1 MAGVASRLPDSGETV
16 TAPALIAEL
25 FNVVGA
31 QLGAE
36 ADADAAAIP
45 PPAAAAAVTAAKV
58 SPNAVISPTITT
70 RMDSI
75 DPQQD
80 KRVSRRAFV
89 KGGVAAG
96 GLLGA
101 GGLGIARLADAT
113 QDDSSAAD
121 AVPSAPPPVA
131 PSAARPNILVIVVD
145 QLRYPVWFSPMADGT
160 ALPPNLRRLREGAV
174 SFAGHYT
181 AANDCTP
188 ARSTLLTGLYTH
200 QTGCMITGGS
210 TLDPGFPTWGT
221 MLADH
226 GYRSRWYGKWHL
238 THRDGTWGRARGE
251 RALARYGF
259 GGGTFPSPNGAPGQ
273 GWRVDGQIAKQFAKW
288 FDGERSEE
296 PWCTTVSFVNP
307 HDIAWWY
314 IWSDRVLAE
323 ASAERVVGSLPANFE
338 TPGLLLERGK
348 PRLQRSLQETAATS
362 FGPVP
367 FEGPEVLAL
376 WSEFLDLYAKLQR
389 DVDGHIGTVLQ
400 TLQSRPDVAANT
412 VIVFTSDHGEYGGSH
427 GLRGKGAGA
436 YEEAIR
442 VPLIVKDNRGLL
454 TQAPE
459 ATRTQLTSSVD
470 IAPLLLT
477 IATGSNAWREDP
489 RYEHLAERADLAA
502 ILADPNAPGRPYV
515 MHATDETVTEF
526 AVEPYAA
533 DAPRHVIALRTPDA
547 KYATYSNWEQ
557 DDIALALD
565 GQERELYDYGS
576 DDGRM
581 ELRNSAGESTLE
593 GPLSTTLEGAIE
605 AELRRPLPAYLASA
619 RARGFSD
626 YFATAQIAA
635 DNAAAARERRAEKVF
650 EGLSEPGAA
659 EPRPSEPSA
668 PEGAGPGETRV
679 RRRVRRASRPKFR

>member
-1 MAGVASRLPDSGETV
+1 VSGVASRLPDSGETV
-16 TAPALIAEL
+16 TDPAFIAEL
-25 FNVVGA
+25 FNVAGV
-31 QLGAE
+31 QLGADV
-36 ADADAAAIP
+36 DADAAA
-45 PPAAAAAVTAAKV
+45 ASV
-58 SPNAVISPTITT
+58 SPNAVVSPTITA
-70 RMDSI
+70 RMDI
-75 DPQQD
+75 GPEQN
-80 KRVSRRAFV
+80 KRVSRRAFL

-96 GLLGA
+96 GLLGGA
-101 GGLGIARLADAT
+101 GLGIARLADAT
-113 QDDSSAAD
+113 QGDAAGAD
-121 AVPSAPPPVA
+121 ASPSAPPAVA
-131 PSAARPNILVIVVD
+131 PSAAPPNILVIMVD
-145 QLRYPVWFSPMADGT
+145 QLRFPVWFSPMADGT
-160 ALPPNLRRLREGAV
+160 GLPPNLRRLREGAV
-174 SFAGHYT
+174 SFGGHYT

-238 THRDGTWGRARGE
+238 THRDGTWGRVRGE
-251 RALARYGF
+251 HALARYGF
-259 GGGTFPSPNGAPGQ
+259 RGGTFPSPNGAPGQ
-273 GWRVDGQIAKQFAKW
+273 GWRVDGHIAKQFANW
-288 FDGERSEE
+288 FKGERAEE

-323 ASAERVVGSLPANFE
+323 ASARRVVSSLPGNFE
-338 TPGLLLERGK
+338 TPELLIERNK

-376 WSEFLDLYAKLQR
+376 WSEFLNLYAKLQR
-389 DVDGHIGTVLQ
+389 EVDVHIGTVLQ

-477 IATGSNAWREDP
+477 IATGSNAWREEA

-533 DAPRHVIALRTPDA
+533 DAPRHVVALRTPDA
-547 KYATYSNWEQ
+547 KYATYSNWQ
-557 DDIALALD
+557 PGDIALSPD
-565 GQERELYDYGS
+565 GQERELYDYGD
-576 DDGRM
+576 DDGRL
-581 ELRNSAGESTLE
+581 EIHNSSGESTLE
-593 GPLSTTLEGAIE
+593 GPLSATLEDAI
-605 AELRRPLPAYLASA
+605 AHELRRPLPAYLADA
-619 RARGFSD
+619 QAQGFSD
-626 YFATAQIAA
+626 YFATARNATSNA
-635 DNAAAARERRAEKVF
+635 DAARERRAEKIF
-650 EGLSEPGAA
+650 EGLSEPGTA
-659 EPRPSEPSA
+659 EPRPSEPGA
-668 PEGAGPGETRV
+668 PEGAGPGETRFK
-679 RRRVRRASRPKFR
+679 RRVKRASRPKLR